1 MKEWNPYDEF
11 KKMVIDYIMQN
22 VLYGNPETEPGETES
37 GRNQTIATF
46 IE

>member
-1 MKEWNPYDEF
+1 MKKWNPYDEF
-11 KKMVIDYIMQN
+11 KKMVIDDIMQN

-37 GRNQTIATF
+37 GTNQTIAMF